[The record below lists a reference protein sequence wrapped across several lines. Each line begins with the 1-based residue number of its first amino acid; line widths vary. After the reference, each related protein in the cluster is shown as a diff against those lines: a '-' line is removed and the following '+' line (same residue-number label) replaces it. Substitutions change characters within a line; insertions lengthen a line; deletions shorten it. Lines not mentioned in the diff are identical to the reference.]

1 MATIDSDLQSAAAVL
16 AAAPVAATA
25 GPPAHRAGRPRSE
38 ERGQAILDAALQ
50 LVAEVG
56 YERLSMDAL
65 AERAHASKATI
76 YRHWSCKAEI
86 VAAAIRCRAEA
97 SAEVVPD
104 TGSLRGDLLA
114 LLQHACQAMAAE
126 DGALMAA
133 VLWAMRTDA
142 ALAALVRTQMVEGKR
157 DVVQEVVERA
167 VARGDCPAHADAKVA
182 AEVMPAMVM
191 SRLFVT
197 GEPLDEAFCTH
208 LVDDVML
215 PLLR

>member
-1 MATIDSDLQSAAAVL
+1 MTTTDTDPQTSPAPAVD
-16 AAAPVAATA
+16 
-25 GPPAHRAGRPRSE
+25 PPAQRAGRPRSE

-50 LVAEVG
+50 LVVEVG
-56 YERLSMDAL
+56 YDRLSMDAL
-65 AERAHASKATI
+65 AERARASKATI
-76 YRHWSCKAEI
+76 YRHWSCKAEV

-97 SAEVVPD
+97 HSEVAPD

-114 LLQHACQAMAAE
+114 LLSHACEAMATE
-126 DGALMAA
+126 DGPLMAA

-142 ALAALVRTQMVEGKR
+142 ELADLVRTQMVEGKG
-157 DVVQEVVERA
+157 DVVEEVVQRA
-167 VARGDCPAHADAKVA
+167 VARGECPDDVNAKAA

-191 SRLFVT
+191 SRVFVS
-197 GEPLDEAFCTH
+197 GEPLDDAFCAH